1 MTWTVTVEQDED
13 GDLIVPLPNELL
25 AKLGVEIGDSL
36 YLIAGVV
43 GTTQCLVLSNTPRI
57 PDRVDDLV
65 GHWDSIVN
73 LAADSDPRKNS

>member
-36 YLIAGVV
+36 YLIEGVV
-43 GTTQCLVLSNTPRI
+43 GTTQCLVLSKPPRI

-65 GHWDSIVN
+65 GHWDSI
-73 LAADSDPRKNS
+73 ADLQPTQTPRKNS